1 VLLKDKCGLITG
13 AASGM
18 GQAAA
23 SLFAAH
29 GARIMCAD
37 IDLNGAQNTARAA
50 SAVEAYAC
58 ALDVSDKVQCQTAVK
73 QTVDRFGRID
83 FLAHFAGIWDG
94 RNTADIE
101 EEHWDRIIDV
111 NLKGSFLIAQAVEP
125 IMIKRPDRSGRLP
138 HRPRRRQCRRAALCC
153 LKGRRCRAWTCVGAP
168 YGRSRYYGQHHQS
181 GACREQNDGWLAG

>member
-1 VLLKDKCGLITG
+1 MLLKDKCGLITG

-101 EEHWDRIIDV
+101 EEHWDRKI
-111 NLKGSFLIAQAVEP
+111 
-125 IMIKRPDRSGRLP
+125 GRA
-138 HRPRRRQCRRAALCC
+138 H
-153 LKGRRCRAWTCVGAP
+153 V
-168 YGRSRYYGQHHQS
+168 
-181 GACREQNDGWLAG
+181 